1 MAYDQKPGC
10 IHPGDPDGCI
20 GTFMV
25 ITAAVLAAFL
35 LRRRH

>member
-1 MAYDQKPGC
+1 MSYEQKPGC

-25 ITAAVLAAFL
+25 IILAVAAAILL
-35 LRRRH
+35 LRR